1 MATTINQAKA
11 IRQLYQLVTVSSCSQ
26 SYRDGSQSLCDA
38 KSRHLSRVNCQKSF
52 SFRWSRGSDLRLL
65 RLTMNG
71 LPNRTFGERPRASRI
86 VRVRRLDPD
95 KLGPFAG
102 KIRTDSWSGP
112 SFLLKYRRYAGAAVP
127 APHNSGRCG
136 IRAACLGNQLS
147 GRRQIQGAIDEHQI

>member
-1 MATTINQAKA
+1 MAIAINQAKA
-11 IRQLYQLVTVSSCSQ
+11 IRQSYQLVTVSSCSQ

-71 LPNRTFGERPRASRI
+71 LPDRTSGERPRASSI
-86 VRVRRLDPD
+86 VRVRRLDPM

-102 KIRTDSWSGP
+102 KIWTDSW
-112 SFLLKYRRYAGAAVP
+112 RRPNLFCCSTVATPVLRRGRLRQWSVRHPGSASRKSAIIRWT
-127 APHNSGRCG
+127 APNLRG
-136 IRAACLGNQLS
+136 
-147 GRRQIQGAIDEHQI
+147 HQ